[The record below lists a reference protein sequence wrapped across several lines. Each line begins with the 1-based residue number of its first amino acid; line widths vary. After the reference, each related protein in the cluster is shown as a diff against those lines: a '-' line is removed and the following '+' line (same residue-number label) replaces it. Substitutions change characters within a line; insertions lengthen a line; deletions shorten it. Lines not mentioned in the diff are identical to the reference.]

1 MSLRW
6 GQDYGADVD
15 KYSAKYQEIDSIFE
29 GSEDIVPSGMDQIVK
44 ILETGLHIELE
55 KPVKRIQHSADGV
68 SLTFKDESTEFYG
81 KLILTCPLGVL
92 QARDIDFKPELPEDV

>member
-1 MSLRW
+1 MKPDYLPKEPTKEDRELFEFLMSLRW

-55 KPVKRIQHSADGV
+55 KPVKRI
-68 SLTFKDESTEFYG
+68 
-81 KLILTCPLGVL
+81 
-92 QARDIDFKPELPEDV
+92 